1 MLVSGEQFVIKA
13 GTSQMQELCVGC
25 WVIPMPWQPP
35 NMKKALVVY
44 GLAMSIV
51 KVAMI
56 QYSDASTLDGET
68 LVTALIQ
75 TTLESSVIID

>member
-1 MLVSGEQFVIKA
+1 
-13 GTSQMQELCVGC
+13 
-25 WVIPMPWQPP
+25 
-35 NMKKALVVY
+35 MKKALVVY

-75 TTLESSVIID
+75 TTLESSVIIDWHVFIFYLFYLINLFLIKWHSYTPKAKIRH